1 MGGGRCTYTYMC
13 VCVSAYSVEVKG
25 QFMWVGSLE
34 MELRPSAWQQ
44 VPFHVT
50 LKAKSFFFAY
60 LFSMAQ
66 PPTPEHGR
74 SLGLVLSPPLSVF
87 SSFSPLQRYF
97 LSSFQSKLHTG
108 NQSIR
113 QAHHSPM
120 DYI

>member
-1 MGGGRCTYTYMC
+1 MHVHIR
-13 VCVSAYSVEVKG
+13 VCVSAYSVEVRG
-25 QFMWVGSLE
+25 QLMWVGSLE

-50 LKAKSFFFAY
+50 LKAKSFFFAD

-87 SSFSPLQRYF
+87 SSFSPHQRYF

-113 QAHHSPM
+113 RAHRSPT